1 VEPARPHVLSG
12 YTHGVFLFY
21 IAVGVVVLI
30 AIVLHASA
38 ACPSC
43 GLQLVEGPLDR
54 LGQKDRMDHCRHCG
68 WKRRR

>member
-1 VEPARPHVLSG
+1 
-12 YTHGVFLFY
+12 VFLFY